1 MDKSIILK
9 GIADNPAL
17 MEELKKLFLEE
28 FQTPGMDVNL
38 SNESLGEMVKAR
50 LMGVSAIE
58 SVFSKI
64 LEYKTPGEKVEGKH
78 PGR

>member
-17 MEELKKLFLEE
+17 MDELKKLFDELDARPLEL
-28 FQTPGMDVNL
+28 GL
-38 SNESLGEMVKAR
+38 SNQELGERVRAREEVKLVVAK
-50 LMGVSAIE
+50 
-58 SVFSKI
+58 VFSKI
-64 LEYKTPGEKVEGKH
+64 LEYKTPGVKVEGKH

>member
-1 MDKSIILK
+1 MDKSLILK

-17 MEELKKLFLEE
+17 LEELKKLLMDE
-28 FQTPGMDVNL
+28 FETPGMDVHL

-50 LMGVSAIE
+50 LMGVSAVE
-58 SVFSKI
+58 RAFSKI
-64 LEYKTPGEKVEGKH
+64 LEHRTPQPKVEGKN

>member
-28 FQTPGMDVNL
+28 FQTPGMDVHL

-58 SVFSKI
+58 NVFSKI